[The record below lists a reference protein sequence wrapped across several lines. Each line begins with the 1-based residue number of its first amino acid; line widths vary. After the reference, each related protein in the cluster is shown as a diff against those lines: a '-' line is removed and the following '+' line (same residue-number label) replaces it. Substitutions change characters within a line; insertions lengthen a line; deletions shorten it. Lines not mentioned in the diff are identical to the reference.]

1 MLWATILGM
10 GLITLGLRASFILL
24 PGRLRLPALLRR
36 ALPFVPAAVL
46 TAVWAPELA
55 LQKGV
60 LQLSL
65 NNERLAGGLVGMLA
79 TIGLAIGTPCSASL
93 LAAGLAC
100 GLAAGPSTPARAEGA
115 STPVPST

>member
-1 MLWATILGM
+1 MTLWLTVIGM
-10 GLITLGLRASFILL
+10 GAITLALRASFILL
-24 PGRLRLPALLRR
+24 PERLRLPALLRR

-65 NNERLAGGLVGMLA
+65 HNERLAGGLVAVLVAWRWRASFA
-79 TIGLAIGTPCSASL
+79 TIASGLVALHVFDWL
-93 LAAGLAC
+93 L
-100 GLAAGPSTPARAEGA
+100 
-115 STPVPST
+115 

>member
-1 MLWATILGM
+1 MTVWLAMLGM
-10 GLITLGLRASFILL
+10 AVVTFAVRASFLLL
-24 PGRLRLPALLRR
+24 PERVKLPPLLRR

-65 NNERLAGGLVGMLA
+65 HNERLAGGLVAVLVAWRWRVTFA
-79 TIGLAIGTPCSASL
+79 TIASGLVALHLFDWL
-93 LAAGLAC
+93 L
-100 GLAAGPSTPARAEGA
+100 
-115 STPVPST
+115 